1 MKKTKNIL
9 KATLWGALLLAVLI
23 VLVYETGLL
32 DSGVLSGKVVVEYA
46 TAVTLELL
54 ALVVIPFSLWLF
66 KWKRVADNFQTHKAD
81 ALLAWGLLRLLM
93 LCIPMLACVMAY
105 YLFLNPTFY
114 YLALILAICL
124 FFVYPSDSRC
134 AREVESNNK

>member
-66 KWKRVADNFQTHKAD
+66 KWKR
-81 ALLAWGLLRLLM
+81 
-93 LCIPMLACVMAY
+93 ACRV
-105 YLFLNPTFY
+105 
-114 YLALILAICL
+114 
-124 FFVYPSDSRC
+124 PSPS
-134 AREVESNNK
+134 